1 MRLAIISDIHGNMDA
16 FEAVLRD
23 IERENI
29 NDIIC
34 LGDNIGYGAE
44 PDAVIRTVMERNIPT
59 VIGNHELA
67 SVNRK
72 RLSWFNPSA
81 KISLE
86 ITFQMLS
93 QVSLDF
99 IAGLP
104 FFLLHQNC
112 RFVHG
117 FPPDLPMVYLFQIS
131 EKKLLKAFQN
141 MTEDIC
147 FVGHTHELKV
157 IGFDGTYIE
166 HIPLSQH
173 TVPLNLRDSSRYIIN
188 VGSVGQPR
196 DGSSAAKYVIWDT
209 EARKLEVRF
218 IAYDVAYA
226 AHKIIQAG
234 MPATHAERLWG

>member
-1 MRLAIISDIHGNMDA
+1 MDA

-23 IERENI
+23 IEQSGADE
-29 NDIIC
+29 IIC

-59 VIGNHELA
+59 VLGNHELA
-67 SVNRK
+67 AVNRK
-72 RLSWFNPSA
+72 RLGWFNPSA
-81 KISLE
+81 KMSLE

-93 QVSLDF
+93 QASTEF
-99 IAGLP
+99 ISGLP
-104 FFLLHQNC
+104 FFLLHRNY

-117 FPPDLPMVYLFQIS
+117 FPPDLPMIYLFQIA
-131 EKKLLKAFQN
+131 EKKLVKTFQN
-141 MTEDIC
+141 MTEEIC

-157 IGFDGTYIE
+157 VGFDGTYIE
-166 HIPLSQH
+166 HIPLSRH
-173 TVPLNLRDSSRYIIN
+173 TAKLKLRDSSRRYIIN

-196 DGSSAAKYVIWDT
+196 DGSSAAKYVIWNIET
-209 EARKLEVRF
+209 RELEVRF
-218 IAYDVAYA
+218 VAYDVAYA